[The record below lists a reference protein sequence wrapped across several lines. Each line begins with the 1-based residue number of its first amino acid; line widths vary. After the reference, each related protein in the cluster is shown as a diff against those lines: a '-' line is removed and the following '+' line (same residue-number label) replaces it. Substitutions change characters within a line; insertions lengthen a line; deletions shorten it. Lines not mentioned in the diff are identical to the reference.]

1 MPLPLLGWFAV
12 AVSVSAQAHQLVGLA
27 PIPGVGARHVGA
39 LGPTHSVPHSNPHDF
54 RDHTLG
60 RATLGSRG
68 SQLLCGRIR
77 GIPAT

>member
-12 AVSVSAQAHQLVGLA
+12 SVSVSAQTHQLVGLA
-27 PIPGVGARHVGA
+27 PSPGVGARRVGPG
-39 LGPTHSVPHSNPHDF
+39 LKHSVPHFNPHDF

-60 RATLGSRG
+60 RGTLGSRG
-68 SQLLCGRIR
+68 SQLLCGHIR